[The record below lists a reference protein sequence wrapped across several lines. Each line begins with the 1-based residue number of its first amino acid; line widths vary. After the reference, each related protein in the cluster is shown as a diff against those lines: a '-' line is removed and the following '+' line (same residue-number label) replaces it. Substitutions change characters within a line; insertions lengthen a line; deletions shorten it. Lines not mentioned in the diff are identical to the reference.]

1 MMVTKN
7 IKVSDKAKVFDWLV
21 DKLEDGSLEMLFKVD
36 STGDHDSS
44 SVSDFIGL
52 IGELEAA
59 SVEIKRKKSSNYVIA
74 TLREFDKIREEV
86 YSGYSQ
92 AGSME
97 DVAAIEAEAA
107 YSAIQA
113 VEVRNLIEP
122 LDY

>member
-1 MMVTKN
+1 
-7 IKVSDKAKVFDWLV
+7 
-21 DKLEDGSLEMLFKVD
+21 MLFKVD